1 MGKPHRS
8 QKYDS
13 TQSNSIERTSIE
25 NVSTNDRTTDQLA
38 QSNRELFLQ
47 GCIAMIPL
55 SIAVVPW
62 GLLAG
67 SYAIDSGLNPIESQA
82 LSAILFAGSAQ
93 LVATGMMKAGAGIA
107 TLLLTTLFITSRH
120 FLYSVSMRSTIG
132 KLPLRWRLALGF
144 LLTDELFAIC
154 GNQTTQRFEPW
165 YALGA
170 GLSFYLCWNLA
181 TFVGI
186 VAGSY
191 IPAMN
196 ELGLE
201 FAVAATFI
209 ALVIPNVKNSP
220 TLAAVIAA
228 LIFSVALNL
237 FHVEG
242 ALMIASLGGMLTG
255 YLVETLRGEQA

>member
-1 MGKPHRS
+1 MMS
-8 QKYDS
+8 
-13 TQSNSIERTSIE
+13 SISLTSIDKAS
-25 NVSTNDRTTDQLA
+25 NGKLFMQGTLA
-38 QSNRELFLQ
+38 
-47 GCIAMIPL
+47 MVPL
-55 SIAVVPW
+55 SIAVIPW

-67 SYAIDSGLNPIESQA
+67 SFAIEAGLTVWESQA

-93 LVATGMMKAGAGIA
+93 LVATGMLKAGASLA
-107 TLLLTTLFITSRH
+107 TMLLATFFITSRH
-120 FLYSVSMRSTIG
+120 LLYSVSMRS
-132 KLPLRWRLALGF
+132 KVSPLPLKWRLALGF

-154 GNQTTQRFEPW
+154 GQQSDKQFNRW

-181 TFVGI
+181 TLVGI

-209 ALVIPNVKNSP
+209 AIIIPNVKNAPILIAVLVSL
-220 TLAAVIAA
+220 TL
-228 LIFSVALNL
+228 SVLCSYLN
-237 FHVEG
+237 VESG
-242 ALMIASLGGMLTG
+242 LMIASIGGMLAG
-255 YLVETLRGEQA
+255 YVAETLKGGK

>member
-1 MGKPHRS
+1 MMS
-8 QKYDS
+8 
-13 TQSNSIERTSIE
+13 SISLTSIDKAS
-25 NVSTNDRTTDQLA
+25 NGKLFMQGTLA
-38 QSNRELFLQ
+38 
-47 GCIAMIPL
+47 MVPL
-55 SIAVVPW
+55 SIAVIPW

-67 SYAIDSGLNPIESQA
+67 SFAIEAGLTVWESQA

-93 LVATGMMKAGAGIA
+93 LVATGMLKAGASLA
-107 TLLLTTLFITSRH
+107 TMLLATFFITSRH
-120 FLYSVSMRSTIG
+120 LLYSVSMRS
-132 KLPLRWRLALGF
+132 KVSPLPLKWRLALGF

-154 GNQTTQRFEPW
+154 GQQSDKQFNRW

-181 TFVGI
+181 TLVGI

-209 ALVIPNVKNSP
+209 AIVIPNVKNAPILIAVLVSL
-220 TLAAVIAA
+220 TL
-228 LIFSVALNL
+228 SVLCSYLNI
-237 FHVEG
+237 ESG
-242 ALMIASLGGMLTG
+242 LMIASIGGMLAG
-255 YLVETLRGEQA
+255 YVAETLKGGK

>member
-1 MGKPHRS
+1 MS
-8 QKYDS
+8 
-13 TQSNSIERTSIE
+13 SISLTSIDKAS
-25 NVSTNDRTTDQLA
+25 NGKLFMQGTLA
-38 QSNRELFLQ
+38 
-47 GCIAMIPL
+47 MVPL
-55 SIAVVPW
+55 SIAVIPW

-67 SYAIDSGLNPIESQA
+67 SFAIEAGLTVWESQA

-93 LVATGMMKAGAGIA
+93 LVATGMLKAGASLA
-107 TLLLTTLFITSRH
+107 TMLLATFFITSRH
-120 FLYSVSMRSTIG
+120 LLYSVSMRS
-132 KLPLRWRLALGF
+132 KVSPLPLKWRLALGF

-154 GNQTTQRFEPW
+154 GQQSDKQFNRW

-181 TFVGI
+181 TLVGI

-209 ALVIPNVKNSP
+209 AIVIPNVKNAPILIAVLVSL
-220 TLAAVIAA
+220 TL
-228 LIFSVALNL
+228 SVLCSYLN
-237 FHVEG
+237 VESG
-242 ALMIASLGGMLTG
+242 LMIASIGGMLAG
-255 YLVETLRGEQA
+255 YASETLKGGK

>member
-1 MGKPHRS
+1 
-8 QKYDS
+8 
-13 TQSNSIERTSIE
+13 
-25 NVSTNDRTTDQLA
+25 
-38 QSNRELFLQ
+38 
-47 GCIAMIPL
+47 MIPL
-55 SIAVVPW
+55 SIAVIPW

-67 SYAIDSGLNPIESQA
+67 SFAIEAGLTSWESQA

-93 LVATGMMKAGAGIA
+93 LVATGMLKAGASLA
-107 TLLLTTLFITSRH
+107 TMLLATFFITSRH
-120 FLYSVSMRSTIG
+120 LLYSVSMRSKISP
-132 KLPLRWRLALGF
+132 LPLKWRLALGF

-154 GNQTTQRFEPW
+154 GQQSEKQFDCW

-181 TFVGI
+181 TLVGI

-209 ALVIPNVKNSP
+209 AIVIPNIKSSP
-220 TLAAVIAA
+220 V
-228 LIFSVALNL
+228 LISVLVALVL
-237 FHVEG
+237 SVLSSHLGIESG
-242 ALMIASLGGMLTG
+242 LMIASVGGMVAG
-255 YLVETLRGEQA
+255 YLAESLKGAK